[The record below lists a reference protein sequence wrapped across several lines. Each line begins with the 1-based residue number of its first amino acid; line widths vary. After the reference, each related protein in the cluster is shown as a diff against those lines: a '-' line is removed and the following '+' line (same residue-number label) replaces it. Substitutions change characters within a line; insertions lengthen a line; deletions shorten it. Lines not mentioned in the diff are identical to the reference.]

1 MGDIG
6 KFAKGEIPDRHD
18 PCVPGQYERREEIR
32 TSGVSEDIRTSL
44 LAPRLAA
51 DGDHVREYSP
61 VVHDKPPREFPAKSG
76 KETFGVNILPEGLS
90 VSPDNARWYLAL
102 VYGMDKAD
110 AMIGRAFVTQGLIE
124 GEKFT
129 VADTQARTKGKL
141 SVTTDKSRPGMLVL
155 VPHVLRQTGGAKK

>member
-1 MGDIG
+1 MASEYP
-6 KFAKGEIPDRHD
+6 KTHHKPEISEQ
-18 PCVPGQYERREEIR
+18 VPSSQVTG
-32 TSGVSEDIRTSL
+32 DIRTSQ

-61 VVHDKPPREFPAKSG
+61 VVHDRPPREYEAKTRG
-76 KETFGVNILPEGLS
+76 GEVFGMNILPESIS
-90 VSPDNARWYLAL
+90 VSPDNARWYLAF

-110 AMIGRAFVTQGLIE
+110 GMIGRAFVTQQLIE

-129 VADTQARTKGKL
+129 VTDGQARTKGKL

-155 VPHVLRQTGGAKK
+155 VPHVLRQTGGARK

>member
-1 MGDIG
+1 MS
-6 KFAKGEIPDRHD
+6 E
-18 PCVPGQYERREEIR
+18 QNR
-32 TSGVSEDIRTSL
+32 TSQDVTQSSQVTDDIRTSQ

-61 VVHDKPPREFPAKSG
+61 VAHDRPPREYPAKSG
-76 KETFGVNILPEGLS
+76 TEVFGTNVLPESIS
-90 VSPDNARWYLAL
+90 VSPENARWYLAL
-102 VYGMDKAD
+102 VYGMDRAD
-110 AMIGRAFVTQGLIE
+110 AMIGRAVVTQALVE

-129 VADTQARTKGKL
+129 VADTQARTKGKM